1 MNEIT
6 NAQRVYFA
14 TLALLALW
22 VGAWGTFA
30 PGEVDR
36 ALPWL
41 VPPLHARFLG
51 AIYAS
56 AGVMLVAGIF
66 ARRHVDV
73 RAMVL
78 VVTIWTGALLVLSLF
93 HLDAFDWRHRPV
105 WFWFA
110 AYVAYPVIGVASWF
124 VHRPSAPRHDD
135 ANEKPRMRAPLRRA
149 WFALGIAAIALS
161 IALAAAPSV
170 MAGAW
175 PWKISS
181 LLAQVYSAPFLA
193 YGVGSLWIARNAR
206 PAPARLVA
214 LGTSVWTALALV
226 ASLLHLQL
234 FDPTRV
240 ATWVWFGGLALAC
253 ALASATQVPFLA
265 RRSSS

>member
-1 MNEIT
+1 MNEIS
-6 NAQRVYFA
+6 NAQRAYFA

-56 AGVMLVAGIF
+56 AGVMLVAGVF
-66 ARRHVDV
+66 VRRRIDV

-78 VVTIWTGALLVLSLF
+78 VVTVWTGALLVLSLF
-93 HLDAFDWRHRPV
+93 HLDAFDPRHRPV

-110 AYVAYPVIGVASWF
+110 AYVAYPVIGIVSWF
-124 VHRPSAPRHDD
+124 IHRPDPQPDG
-135 ANEKPRMRAPLRRA
+135 EPPLRTWLRGA
-149 WFALGIAAIALS
+149 WFALGIAAIVLS
-161 IALAAAPSV
+161 IALAAAPGAMVS
-170 MAGAW
+170 AW
-175 PWKISS
+175 PWRITT

-193 YGVGSLWIARNAR
+193 YGVGCLWIARTAR

-226 ASLLHLQL
+226 ASLVHVKL

-240 ATWVWFGGLALAC
+240 APWVWFGALAIAC
-253 ALASATQVPFLA
+253 TSASATQFTALA
-265 RRSSS
+265 RRSMS